1 MPEGTK
7 TIRETEFTAKIYDLL
22 HAYADQRRR
31 TIKVGHVVK
40 VRPVWSIKDARLRL
54 ERLLGET
61 PSASEWVAF
70 EHCLQELSGAHE
82 NGRTVLASSFGATLE
97 MAREGTIELR
107 QEGAV
112 RTHLHASAQVRVGPT
127 RCGMAES
134 RLVGETRVRPGQPM
148 TKEKRMEPPRLSL
161 VPSSQESN
169 DNGREDAGD
178 EPVRAAVLPRNVA
191 ALPFADHREKLRILE
206 ALLFAASE
214 PLDEAKLA
222 GHLTQGED
230 IGTLIEELRAFY
242 AGRGVNLVKVAGK
255 WAFRTADD
263 LSYLLERYATQE
275 RRLSKAALE
284 TLSIIAY
291 HQPVTR
297 AEIEE
302 IRGVTTSAGTLDIL
316 LETGW
321 VRLRGRRRA
330 PGRPVTY
337 GTTDAFLSHFGLE
350 GIKDLPG
357 LAELRASGLL
367 DGNLP
372 PDFTVPDPTDVA
384 ALMPDELPLEAA
396 EDEEDEALDDSEDGE
411 DRGSLAR
418 RRGAR

>member
-1 MPEGTK
+1 
-7 TIRETEFTAKIYDLL
+7 
-22 HAYADQRRR
+22 
-31 TIKVGHVVK
+31 
-40 VRPVWSIKDARLRL
+40 
-54 ERLLGET
+54 
-61 PSASEWVAF
+61 
-70 EHCLQELSGAHE
+70 
-82 NGRTVLASSFGATLE
+82 
-97 MAREGTIELR
+97 
-107 QEGAV
+107 
-112 RTHLHASAQVRVGPT
+112 
-127 RCGMAES
+127 
-134 RLVGETRVRPGQPM
+134 M

-161 VPSSQESN
+161 VPSSQESH
-169 DNGREDAGD
+169 DHAGD
-178 EPVRAAVLPRNVA
+178 EAGEETARPGSLPRNVA

-206 ALLFAASE
+206 ALLFAAAE

-222 GHLTQGED
+222 GHLAEGEN
-230 IGTLIEELRAFY
+230 IAGLIEELRGFY

-255 WAFRTADD
+255 WAFRTAED

-302 IRGVTTSAGTLDIL
+302 IRGTLDIL

-384 ALMPDELPLEAA
+384 ALMPDELPLEAGEDEDEHEDEDED
-396 EDEEDEALDDSEDGE
+396 EDEEDDETGEDIEQADDLPDGE
-411 DRGSLAR
+411 EPDKS
-418 RRGAR
+418 